1 VTDLKRKIIAIDAYL
16 FTLVVGTVAADKPFC
31 MGWFYQP
38 EVPEILKG
46 PIKKKKGV
54 V

>member
-1 VTDLKRKIIAIDAYL
+1 MTELKSKMIISAASLFIPVVT
-16 FTLVVGTVAADKPFC
+16 TVTTVKPMC
-31 MGWFYQP
+31 MGWFYRP